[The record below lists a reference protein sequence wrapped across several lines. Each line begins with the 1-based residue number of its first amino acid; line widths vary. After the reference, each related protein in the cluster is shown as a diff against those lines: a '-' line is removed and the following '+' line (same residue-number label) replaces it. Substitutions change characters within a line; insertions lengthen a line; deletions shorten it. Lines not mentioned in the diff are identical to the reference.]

1 MKRSSYPLKSSFGV
15 NISLEQPSS
24 NGSSSSELSK
34 QKTDQLKVCLY
45 KLLGS
50 LFLSFIRISYVLFHQ
65 LVGFKLGLKLVTDVM
80 MR

>member
-1 MKRSSYPLKSSFGV
+1 MDLA
-15 NISLEQPSS
+15 
-24 NGSSSSELSK
+24 SSSELFK
-34 QKTDQLKVCLY
+34 QKTDHLKVYRY